1 MRRVFLRNM
10 VADGRIGVLAH
21 EQGRTQRVRINVDL
35 QVDEEGAGGPAR
47 DELPLVVDY
56 ARLADAVRAVL
67 AAGHV
72 KLLETLAER
81 IAEAA
86 FFDARVRAVRVRVEK
101 LDIFADMEAVGIEI
115 ERGRGPGSTILS
127 TAPD

>member
-1 MRRVFLRNM
+1 MRHVFLRNM
-10 VADGRIGVLAH
+10 VAPGRIGVLPH

-35 QVDEEGAGGPAR
+35 QVEEAGGGPAR

-81 IAEAA
+81 IADAA
-86 FFDARVRAVRVRVEK
+86 FFDARIRVARIRVEK
-101 LDIFADMEAVGIEI
+101 LDIFPDMEAAGIEI
-115 ERGRGPGSTILS
+115 ERRRERS
-127 TAPD
+127 

>member
-10 VADGRIGVLAH
+10 VGEGRIGVLPH
-21 EQGRTQRVRINVDL
+21 EPGRTQRVRVNVAL
-35 QVDEEGAGGPAR
+35 QVDAEAGGPPRA
-47 DELPLVVDY
+47 ELSLVVDY

-81 IAEAA
+81 IAASV
-86 FFDARVRAVRVRVEK
+86 FFDARIRVARVRVEK
-101 LDIFADMEAVGIEI
+101 LDIFADMEAVGVEI
-115 ERGRGPGSTILS
+115 ERRRGPGSLISS
-127 TAPD
+127 TAPF